1 MAEQT
6 GVPMLAPVL
15 LREPLLVPQERH
27 GPALW
32 KRNESREVIGYY
44 PWDGLRSSRGRMDAG
59 VMSGLEEEF
68 GDIGDS
74 IMRRI
79 IHLSDLHVGA
89 EEIDDRFQTVI
100 ERLIREEGDRAGE
113 YVLVITGDLVD
124 DANHGQYADEVSQGL
139 DELGRVG
146 FDQILIIPGNH
157 DYGDGSDG
165 DARFVEPFK
174 LRFYGRALS
183 YPKVDVIEG
192 VAFLGL
198 DSMAEELHW
207 YDHLFA
213 EGELGELQLQ
223 RLAGALRRDDVL
235 NADRRVVYLHHHPFD
250 SYPFHGLKDASGL
263 RRVLEDAAAAG
274 SAVDALLYG
283 HNHLGRDRN
292 GEWGIPRCYDA
303 GSATLEPG
311 LKVARVLGI
320 HQTRACTRVIN
331 LGTDPSSDTVLD
343 LV

>member
-1 MAEQT
+1 
-6 GVPMLAPVL
+6 
-15 LREPLLVPQERH
+15 
-27 GPALW
+27 
-32 KRNESREVIGYY
+32 
-44 PWDGLRSSRGRMDAG
+44 
-59 VMSGLEEEF
+59 
-68 GDIGDS
+68 
-74 IMRRI
+74 MRRI

-89 EEIDDRFQTVI
+89 EEIEGRFRTFLDS
-100 ERLIREEGDRAGE
+100 LIHSRGDRAGE
-113 YVLVITGDLVD
+113 YVLVITGDMVD
-124 DANHGQYADEVSQGL
+124 NASHGQHADEVSQGL
-139 DELGRVG
+139 AELGRAG
-146 FDQILIIPGNH
+146 FDQILVVPGNH

-174 LRFYGRALS
+174 LRYFGTALS
-183 YPKVDVIEG
+183 YPKVDVVEG

-223 RLAGALRRDDVL
+223 RLAGALRRDDVRS
-235 NADRRVVYLHHHPFD
+235 AEKRVVYLHHHPFD

-283 HNHLGRDRN
+283 HNHLGKDRN

-311 LKVARVLGI
+311 LKVARALGI
-320 HQTRACTRVIN
+320 HQTQACTREID
-331 LGTDPSSDTVLD
+331 LERDASSDAVLE